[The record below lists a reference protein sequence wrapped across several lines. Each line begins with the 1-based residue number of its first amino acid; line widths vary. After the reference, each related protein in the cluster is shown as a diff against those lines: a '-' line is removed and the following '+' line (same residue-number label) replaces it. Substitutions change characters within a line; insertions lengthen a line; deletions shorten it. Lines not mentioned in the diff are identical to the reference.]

1 MIIMSMMLTA
11 CSRRDAAHAQDKAK
25 ENIEKINIEQDSDHE
40 VIEKKEEL
48 VLSDSSEEK
57 DEINTDNIMMN
68 LDFDVGYEKL
78 EDIHPNKIKE
88 IPIDYIGNL
97 AFGGKDLESIS
108 DGFITI
114 NKDDDRSRIRRLD
127 ENGHI
132 LWVKPLDVTSEIHR
146 VYLRT
151 LKDNHFIV
159 ATVSSPSGG
168 PDFLLSYDEHGQLLW
183 KKDLYDYGFKQ
194 LEDMILTDSQDILLV
209 GSSNTKDAL
218 MDIKKIVSL
227 NGDGNKIREA
237 TFGGHDYESLKDVQY
252 HHNVGIVLLGNSQSH
267 DGDFAIKGGED
278 ITQDFLACINEKK
291 LQLSWVRMA
300 SKRYDG
306 MMLLDRTIYVNDS
319 VYKPNSS
326 ETSIEAYDRKGMK
339 INEYID
345 TNGGSWAEGMA
356 LLSNSYLVLGH
367 RERLGYEQGYGSC
380 HLQIFN
386 PELELVK
393 TIEDTCL
400 SLREIIAT
408 EDGGFMLKKM
418 VRPIKTLPQPV
429 IISSIW
435 YDYETVLAK
444 YNNAYELQWRKTYNL
459 YSDSTVVEWIKPLP
473 DGIVLIE
480 SSKVKALRDM
490 KKKIFDH

>member
-1 MIIMSMMLTA
+1 MLTA
-11 CSRRDAAHAQDKAK
+11 CSRRDAAHAQDKEK

-40 VIEKKEEL
+40 VIEKEEL

-57 DEINTDNIMMN
+57 DEINIDNIMMN

-78 EDIHPNKIKE
+78 DDIHPDKIKE

-97 AFGGKDLESIS
+97 AFGGEDLESIS
-108 DGFITI
+108 DGFIII
-114 NKDDDRSRIRRLD
+114 NRDDDRSRIRRLD

-132 LWVKPLDVTSEIHR
+132 LWVKPLDVTSEVHR

-194 LEDMILTDSQDILLV
+194 LEHMILTDSQDILLI
-209 GSSNTKDAL
+209 GSVSNTKDAF
-218 MDIKKIVSL
+218 MDIKIVSL
-227 NGDGNKIREA
+227 NEDGDKIREA

-252 HHNVGIVLLGNSQSH
+252 HHNLGIVLLGNSQSH
-267 DGDFAIKGGED
+267 DGDFAINGED
-278 ITQDFLACINEKK
+278 RTQDFLACINEK

-306 MMLLDRTIYVNDS
+306 MMLSDRIIYVNGS
-319 VYKPNSS
+319 VFEPNSR
-326 ETSIEAYDRKGMK
+326 ETSIQAYDSKGMK
-339 INEYID
+339 IHEYID
-345 TNGGSWAEGMA
+345 TNDGLWAEGMA
-356 LLSNSYLVLGH
+356 LLSNGHLVLGH
-367 RERLGYEQGYGSC
+367 RVRLGYEQGYGLC

-393 TIEDTCL
+393 TIEDVCI
-400 SLREIIAT
+400 SPREIIAT
-408 EDGGFMLKKM
+408 EDGGFILKM
-418 VRPIKTLPQPV
+418 VRPIKTLPQP
-429 IISSIW
+429 IYISSIW

-444 YNNAYELQWRKTYNL
+444 YNKAYELKWRKTYNFYL
-459 YSDSTVVEWIKPLP
+459 DSTEVEWTQPLP
-473 DGIVLIE
+473 NGKVLIE
-480 SSKVKALRDM
+480 SNKRKAYIEM
-490 KKKIFDH
+490 KKVFDH